1 MHSPIPVYV
10 SVEGA
15 PGLSSLSNLLVVLLL
30 IGSGWLAR
38 AAWRDRYWRENARQ
52 LWRRRPIALV
62 TLALF
67 VGIGVLDSI
76 GWVGGGGTAAEDT
89 VAALRS
95 RTLIDRLF
103 QPEGF
108 TEASYSAPLAAVSFY
123 GGQPLKHPG
132 KHLLGTDILGRDV
145 VYRAFKGVRVALLIG
160 GFTSLI
166 VIPIALLFG
175 VSAGYFGKRID
186 DAVFFVMTVLAS
198 VPSLLL
204 LIALIM
210 VMGRGTVQ
218 VCVAL
223 GITGWVHFCRIARG
237 ETLKLRE
244 AEFVDAARALGV
256 SDLTIIRR
264 HVLPNIAHL
273 IIITFALSFTGLVLA
288 ETILSYLG
296 IGLDGSWGQMIDQAR
311 NELSRTPII
320 WWNLT
325 GASVGLFALV
335 LAVNMIADALRDII
349 DPRTR
354 REGQ

>member
-1 MHSPIPVYV
+1 M
-10 SVEGA
+10 
-15 PGLSSLSNLLVVLLL
+15 LVVLLL
-30 IGSGWLAR
+30 AGGVWLAR
-38 AAWRDRYWRENARQ
+38 VVSRDRFWRENASQ
-52 LWRRRPIALV
+52 LWRRRPIALI

-67 VGIGVLDSI
+67 IGIGLMDSI
-76 GWVGGGGTAAEDT
+76 GWVGGGTPGDDD
-89 VAALRS
+89 VAVLRS

-103 QPEGF
+103 QPERF
-108 TEASYSAPLAAVSFY
+108 AESSYSAPLASVSFY
-123 GGQPLKHPG
+123 GGQPLNHPG
-132 KHLLGTDILGRDV
+132 RHLLGTDILGRDV
-145 VYRAFKGVRVALLIG
+145 VYRTAKGVRVALLIG

-186 DAVFFVMTVLAS
+186 DAVFFLMTVLAS

-204 LIALIM
+204 LIALVM
-210 VMGRGTVQ
+210 VMGRGTLQ

-296 IGLDGSWGQMIDQAR
+296 IGLEGSWGQMIDQAR

-325 GASVGLFALV
+325 GASLGLFALV

>member
-10 SVEGA
+10 SVEGHQA
-15 PGLSSLSNLLVVLLL
+15 LSSLSNLLVVLLL

>member
-132 KHLLGTDILGRDV
+132 KHLIGTDILGRDV

-204 LIALIM
+204 LI
-210 VMGRGTVQ
+210 
-218 VCVAL
+218 AL